1 VTEDEPLIPVWDTFE
16 RDYVAGGIPHAI
28 VVRTDPQAAIF
39 VDEFAARLGV
49 RFRRDHEPA
58 WTGPNPLIEVTIAE
72 VLVDGVRFL
81 EMWTD
86 SRDLFRNFYDLA
98 TEVITEVVVEG
109 IDPVAALGSAVA
121 RWDTLLARPSL
132 LSDESQ
138 AGLFGELWLLERLIL
153 VHGPPGVDA
162 WVGPDRQAHDFRV
175 EDAEFEVK
183 TTSGTR
189 RVHTINGAGQLQ
201 PSPGSTLYL
210 LSLKLTDA
218 GSGGRTLAQAV
229 TAIEELLS
237 EAAEAKAR
245 FRSKLNVLRYRDA
258 DAPHY
263 PRRRKL
269 RERAAL
275 IRIEDGV
282 PRLTPEVLAQIDPRF
297 ASERIDRVTYDVD
310 VDGLGFDDG
319 TPEFLSILPEGGA
332 PGDCC

>member
-1 VTEDEPLIPVWDTFE
+1 MTEDEPLIPVWDTFE

-28 VVRTDPQAAIF
+28 VVRSDPQAAIF

-49 RFRRDHEPA
+49 RFRRDHEAA

-72 VLVDGVRFL
+72 VLVDGIRFL

-98 TEVITEVVVEG
+98 TEIITEVVVEG

-132 LSDESQ
+132 LSEESQ

-153 VHGPPGVDA
+153 VHGSPGVDA
-162 WVGPDRQAHDFRV
+162 WVGPERQAHDFRV

-201 PSPGSTLYL
+201 PSPGSALYL

-218 GSGGRTLAQAV
+218 GSGGRTLAEAV
-229 TAIEELLS
+229 TSIDDLLG
-237 EAAEAKAR
+237 EVPDARGR
-245 FRSKLNVLRYRDA
+245 FRAKLNALRYRDS

-269 RERAAL
+269 RDRAAL
-275 IRIEDGV
+275 ILIEDGI
-282 PRLTPEVLAQIDPRF
+282 PRLTPEVLALIDPRF
-297 ASERIDRVTYDVD
+297 APERIERVTYDVD
-310 VDGLGFDDG
+310 MDRLGFDDG
-319 TPEFLSILPEGGA
+319 TPEFLAILPEGA
-332 PGDCC
+332 PGDCN